1 MYGPNSEV
9 GCCVVMSKPD
19 ITRQPHWLNKSRMA
33 TSLGI
38 STQAFDKWGVEPVAR
53 IGREAFYDVRSVLE
67 NRLDFAERKHQPDG
81 DVPEGIDPL
90 AEHKLTQERLRLTSA
105 QADAQEKKN
114 LVADKHLV
122 PTEFAVFALGK
133 IAAQIGS
140 IRHGA
145 LEVAP
150 QAPGPRRAT
159 RRGAAARDRSGAQPR
174 FRVGRSTPGYAG

>member
-1 MYGPNSEV
+1 
-9 GCCVVMSKPD
+9 MSKPD

-53 IGREAFYDVRSVLE
+53 IGREVFYDVRSVLE

-133 IAAQIGS
+133 VAAQIGS
-140 IRHGA
+140 ILDTVPLKLRRKHPDLDVRHVEA
-145 LEVAP
+145 LQREIAL
-150 QAPGPRRAT
+150 ARNRASELGDLLPGMLDEYVESLAE
-159 RRGAAARDRSGAQPR
+159 
-174 FRVGRSTPGYAG
+174 